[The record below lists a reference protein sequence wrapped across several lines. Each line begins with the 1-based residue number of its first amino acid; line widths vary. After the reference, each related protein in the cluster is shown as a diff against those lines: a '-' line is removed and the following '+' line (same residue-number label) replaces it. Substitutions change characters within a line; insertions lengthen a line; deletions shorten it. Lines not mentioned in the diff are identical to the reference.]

1 MNPIQKFMPLEGWRW
16 VNLNNAPPRYGQ
28 ISYSLMPVDALVV
41 LGINSPPLMETLKN
55 VSQQFTRFTFR
66 T

>member
-1 MNPIQKFMPLEGWRW
+1 MNPSQTLTPLESWRW
-16 VNLNNAPPRYGQ
+16 VNLVGASPLFGQ
-28 ISYSLMPVDALVV
+28 QSYSLMPVDALVV